1 MQSVSSLVLSGE
13 TAKVPRAEGLHTI
26 TSGYAKWNANRGA
39 LVALAEMSVFGLATE
54 IGSLHPPV

>member
-1 MQSVSSLVLSGE
+1 MPG
-13 TAKVPRAEGLHTI
+13 AEGLHTI
-26 TSGYAKWNANRGA
+26 ASGHAKWDANWGA